1 MKNFLRVLMA
11 IAVFFTVFISSCVA
25 ENNLTAEEAAILYE
39 QFCAQQAPNFLY
51 NSNGNRNVLRL
62 FSFIENG
69 GKISKARPDIDE
81 QRFAFTICFE
91 GTKFWSSSAY
101 LGDTEQAIFCKFAN
115 YLGDRKDLL
124 DWAYKNEPSC
134 WVYLQ
139 GMLAEAAEFQSKE
152 DEALY
157 YCQKVVQNAYMI
169 QSNATDFSN
178 ALCYSVELGYMK
190 FSQKFFVEEEHIE
203 QSFELSSESPASL
216 LNAQFITD
224 MSTNSLSLQ
233 EHSNYCL
240 SLIMVGLP
248 DEADKYAAQICD
260 SNAYVVADNE
270 TKARILSLR
279 AVAQHVSSSKNNK
292 NAIALLEDAWNL
304 CPEDAYSLR
313 LEIGT
318 RQIAII
324 YDCLTEENASAMH
337 KELEK
342 YFRRM
347 KDQPLIFGL
356 DDEHSND
363 CYYLFYFLYRD
374 WTQYSE
380 AT

>member
-1 MKNFLRVLMA
+1 
-11 IAVFFTVFISSCVA
+11 
-25 ENNLTAEEAAILYE
+25 
-39 QFCAQQAPNFLY
+39 
-51 NSNGNRNVLRL
+51 
-62 FSFIENG
+62 
-69 GKISKARPDIDE
+69 
-81 QRFAFTICFE
+81 
-91 GTKFWSSSAY
+91 
-101 LGDTEQAIFCKFAN
+101 
-115 YLGDRKDLL
+115 
-124 DWAYKNEPSC
+124 
-134 WVYLQ
+134 
-139 GMLAEAAEFQSKE
+139 
-152 DEALY
+152 
-157 YCQKVVQNAYMI
+157 
-169 QSNATDFSN
+169 
-178 ALCYSVELGYMK
+178 
-190 FSQKFFVEEEHIE
+190 
-203 QSFELSSESPASL
+203 
-216 LNAQFITD
+216 
-224 MSTNSLSLQ
+224 
-233 EHSNYCL
+233 
-240 SLIMVGLP
+240 MVGLP

-292 NAIALLEDAWNL
+292 KAIALLEDAWNL